1 MTNSSKVEQPLIF
14 SVLSIISIFI
24 AVVAILGL
32 INFFTGII
40 PLGEYHGLQML
51 APFFIAP
58 FGLVSALISFI
69 KRKSNIALFG
79 MISNIVLCIF
89 PTVFNFVA
97 VLFFGP

>member
-1 MTNSSKVEQPLIF
+1 
-14 SVLSIISIFI
+14 
-24 AVVAILGL
+24 
-32 INFFTGII
+32 
-40 PLGEYHGLQML
+40 ML